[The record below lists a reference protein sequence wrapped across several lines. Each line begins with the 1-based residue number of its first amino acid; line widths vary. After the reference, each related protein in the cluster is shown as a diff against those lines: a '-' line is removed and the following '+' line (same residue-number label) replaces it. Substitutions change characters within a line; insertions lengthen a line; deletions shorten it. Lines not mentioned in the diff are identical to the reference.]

1 MKTQAPNRSNTR
13 TIALWL
19 GMAFMAIFILELLIY
34 TWCRVQCTRIGY
46 EITQTQNCYQQLLT
60 TKNSLKIELA
70 RLKSPERIARK
81 AKEELGLVMPTS
93 KQMVV
98 MP

>member
-1 MKTQAPNRSNTR
+1 MKTLAPKRSNPQ

-19 GMAFMAIFILELLIY
+19 GFMAIFILELLVY

-46 EITQTQNCYQQLLT
+46 EINQAQNGYQQLLT

>member
-1 MKTQAPNRSNTR
+1 
-13 TIALWL
+13 
-19 GMAFMAIFILELLIY
+19 MAFMAAFILELFVY
-34 TWCRVQCTRIGY
+34 TWCRVQCTRAGY
-46 EITQTQNCYQQLLT
+46 DITNAQNCQQQLVT

-81 AKEELGLVMPTS
+81 AREDLNLVMPTS